1 MNRIIA
7 IIFLITFTKF
17 CMINADDNNDQN
29 NCDKAIDSF
38 VDECQSVRST
48 LLKET
53 SKDEKIIC
61 W

>member
-1 MNRIIA
+1 
-7 IIFLITFTKF
+7 
-17 CMINADDNNDQN
+17 MINADDNNDQN